1 VILAAGSRVGPYQIV
16 APLGAGGMGE
26 VYRARDPRIGRE
38 VAVKVLP
45 PLFGADADRVRRF
58 EQEARAAGALNHPG
72 LLTIFDVG
80 THDDLLF
87 IVSELLEGA
96 TLREQLARALSPRRA
111 VQYALQIARGLVAA
125 HEKGIVHR
133 DLKPENVFITD
144 DDRVKLLDFGLAKV
158 LDDVRPSPDA
168 PTEKHDAPDTGSGVV
183 LGTVSYMAPEQVRG
197 QSVDHRTDVFAL
209 GIILYEMLA
218 GRRPFRGPSHVE
230 TMAAI
235 LHDDP
240 PSLVPSV
247 GTALE
252 KIVLHAL
259 HKSPAQRFQSM
270 TDVVF
275 ALETFSS
282 SGETPTNAK
291 PRAKRET
298 KTLPTPADVKYRR
311 VTFRHGFVMS
321 ARFAPDGSIVYG
333 ASWEDQPNEVFAALP
348 GNPESRP
355 VGLPNADV
363 LAVAPNG
370 ELAISLGRH
379 FIGGWVTNGTLA
391 RVPSFG
397 GAPRELV
404 DDVHDAD
411 WTPDGSALAVIRIE
425 RDLFVIE
432 MPLGT
437 RIYESPEWLSNV
449 RVSPKGDRLAF
460 IQHDRWGDDS
470 GRIIIIGV
478 SGERLVESIGYH
490 SIAGIAWTP
499 SGDEVWSAAHHEGT
513 GRDLVAL
520 SIRGRERV
528 VLPAAGRFTFH
539 DIARDGRVLVAV
551 DSGRREMILGTRGE
565 SERNLTWLD
574 WSFLGGIAPDGSRVI
589 FEEQVGA
596 RRNNANAVYVRK
608 ADGSPAVRFGEG
620 TGRSFSP
627 DGRFVGLLPP
637 NGDAIHLLPVGVGT
651 PKIVPLRGLKSCIW
665 WDWTP
670 DGTRLITWALEG
682 ETGRR
687 HFELTIEGDDP
698 PRPVT
703 PPGCGWWFAVSP
715 DSTRIAAAMP
725 DEVPALYPLAG
736 GEPLP
741 VRGGRKGDLPI
752 QWSDDGSAIF
762 VFQPGRLTVGID
774 RIDLTT
780 GERSRWHDVRP
791 PDPAGIMDIQPIYM
805 TRDGAH
811 YAYAFRRFISDL
823 YIVEGLV

>member
-1 VILAAGSRVGPYQIV
+1 VILEAGSRVGPYQIV

-96 TLREQLARALSPRRA
+96 TLREQLTRALSPRRA

-125 HEKGIVHR
+125 HEKNIVHR
-133 DLKPENVFITD
+133 DLKPENIFITD

-158 LDDVRPSPDA
+158 LDDVRPAPDA
-168 PTEKHDAPDTGSGVV
+168 PTEKHERPDTGSGVV
-183 LGTVSYMAPEQVRG
+183 LGTISYMAPEQVRG
-197 QSVDHRTDVFAL
+197 HSIDHRTDVFAL

-235 LHDDP
+235 LHEDP

-259 HKSPAQRFQSM
+259 QKSPAQRFQSM

-282 SGETPTNAK
+282 SGETQANAK
-291 PRAKRET
+291 PRAKRES
-298 KTLPTPADVKYRR
+298 KALPTPADVKYRR

-333 ASWEDQPNEVFAALP
+333 ASWEDQPNEIFAALP

-355 VGLPNADV
+355 VGLPNADI
-363 LAVAPNG
+363 LAIAPNG

-379 FIGGWVTNGTLA
+379 FIGGWVMNGTLA

-397 GAPRELV
+397 GAPRELAS
-404 DDVHDAD
+404 DVHDAD
-411 WTPDGSALAVIRIE
+411 WTPDGSALAAIRID
-425 RDLFVIE
+425 RGLFVIE

-437 RIYESPEWLSNV
+437 RIYESPEWISHV

-470 GRIIIIGV
+470 GRIVIIDAR
-478 SGERLVESIGYH
+478 GERVAESIGYH

-499 SGDEVWSAAHHEGT
+499 NGDEVWSAAHHEGT

-520 SIRGRERV
+520 SIRGKERV
-528 VLPAAGRFTFH
+528 VLPAAGRFTLN

-551 DSGRREMILGTRGE
+551 ESGRREMILGTRGE

-574 WSFLGGIAPDGSRVI
+574 WSFLGGIAPDGSHVI

-627 DGRFVGLLPP
+627 DGRFIGLIPP
-637 NGDAIHLLPVGVGT
+637 GGDAIHLLPVGVGV
-651 PKIVPLRGLKSCIW
+651 PKIVPLRGLTSCIW

-670 DGTRLITWALEG
+670 DGTRLVTWALQG

-687 HFELTIEGDDP
+687 HFELTIDGDDP
-698 PRPVT
+698 PRPIT
-703 PPGCGWWFAVSP
+703 PPGCGWWFATSP

-725 DEVPALYPLAG
+725 DEAPALYSLAG
-736 GEPLP
+736 GEPVP
-741 VRGGRKGDLPI
+741 VPGAKPGDLPI
-752 QWSDDGSAIF
+752 QWSDDGGAIF
-762 VFQPGRLTVGID
+762 VFRLGRLTVGID
-774 RIDLTT
+774 RIDLAT
-780 GERSRWHDVRP
+780 GERTRWQDVRP
-791 PDPAGIMDIQPIYM
+791 PDPAGVMDIQPIYM